1 MNTPAAELHRPA
13 AGVLHFHAAQRWIGL
28 LGGLAFL
35 GVIVLGVWGLRQ
47 WEEAARSRKAANSES
62 AKVATENSA
71 NLLPPVPTFVTAGL
85 INSDDPEPK
94 AQEEP
99 KPEDQ
104 KPPAAGETPRTYPL
118 PKKPAPRGLQGGRSN
133 QRQPDAGEP
142 VAQLPN
148 VMILR
153 RVLAPRDAI
162 VKSIQVQDGQLV
174 KKGDLLMMLTS
185 ETVEWQLIE
194 LRGQLESAEAKLALL
209 DQKRASLQRLI
220 QQNAASQEELAELQA
235 EVQLAQAEL
244 KTGKGQYDI
253 VARAQ
258 QGLNILAPVEGK
270 IHAPYLEANLLGNPV
285 HRGEMLLEIVA
296 ADGEDRTNNR

>member
-62 AKVATENSA
+62 VKVATENTA

-85 INSDDPEPK
+85 INADDPEP
-94 AQEEP
+94 QEQEQPKRAEP
-99 KPEDQ
+99 EPRNLPTSEL
-104 KPPAAGETPRTYPL
+104 PP
-118 PKKPAPRGLQGGRSN
+118 SN
-133 QRQPDAGEP
+133 AFGDPIEP
-142 VAQLPN
+142 INRLAV
-148 VMILR
+148 LR
-153 RVLAPRDAI
+153 KILAPRDAM
-162 VKSIQVQDGQLV
+162 VKAIQVQDGQLV

-235 EVQLAQAEL
+235 EVQLAQVEL